1 MKLIKALLLAM
12 GMMASLAWAAGEV
25 DINKASAQEIADA
38 LKGIGVKKAEA
49 IVAWREQN
57 GPFTNIED
65 LLQVKGV
72 GTATLEQNKDKIIV
86 SK

>member
-1 MKLIKALLLAM
+1 MKLIKTLLLAM